1 MTSTPTD
8 EWKTDLLASKAH
20 IDALEEQIKEA
31 RFKHNVKIVEYE
43 KDHLQREIAEV
54 LGTKQAVISLI
65 IKRTRETLAQNEKS
79 A

>member
-1 MTSTPTD
+1 MTSTSKD

-20 IDALEEQIKEA
+20 IDDLEEQIKEA

-54 LGTKQAVISLI
+54 LSTKQAVISLI
-65 IKRTRETLAQNEKS
+65 IKRTREALTQSEKPV
-79 A
+79 

>member
-1 MTSTPTD
+1 MTSTSND

-20 IDALEEQIKEA
+20 IDDLEEQIKEA

-54 LGTKQAVISLI
+54 LSTKQAVISLI
-65 IKRTRETLAQNEKS
+65 IKRTREALTQSEKPV
-79 A
+79 

>member
-1 MTSTPTD
+1 MTSTSND
-8 EWKTDLLASKAH
+8 DWKTDLLASKACV
-20 IDALEEQIKEA
+20 DDLEERLKEA
-31 RFKHNVKIVEYE
+31 RFKHNVRIVEYE

-65 IKRTRETLAQNEKS
+65 IKRTREALAQNEKP